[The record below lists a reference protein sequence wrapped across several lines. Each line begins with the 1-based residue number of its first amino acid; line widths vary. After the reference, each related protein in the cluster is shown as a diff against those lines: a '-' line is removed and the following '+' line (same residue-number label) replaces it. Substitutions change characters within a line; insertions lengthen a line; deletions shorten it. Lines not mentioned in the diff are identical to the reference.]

1 MKEVIRVAANKRGKN
16 PPKSVTDKLYIRA
29 GGRCQL
35 CNKDVLT
42 NNVHCKEINH
52 GNIAHIV
59 ASSMDGPRGN
69 DKSFELSQKL
79 DNLML
84 LCPECHKYIDDN
96 PNYYTEEKLYEIKIT
111 QERIVSDLLDSLNK
125 QKTMFLIFSSAIKN
139 ENKVHIDRN
148 EVIDAIIDSGLIPND
163 KFGMTCNIDLYDE
176 YKTQAYWINAEKAI
190 EQKVLE
196 LQSILNNSDV
206 VLSIF
211 PLAPIPMIIKL
222 GNLLSDKRHVDI
234 YQKYREPDTWKW
246 LSKDLTNSFSFE
258 KKVFGSGNK
267 IALVISITAEI
278 DLQRVVK
285 NDKYDVIY
293 HLRAEKFGVNAIQS
307 TKDLQAFWIRYLEVC
322 DLIKNKD
329 RVDEISLFSA
339 VPVSVAFEI
348 GRRYMPNVYPKM
360 RIFDEN
366 HGFFETFTI
375 GGGNN
380 E

>member
-1 MKEVIRVAANKRGKN
+1 M
-16 PPKSVTDKLYIRA
+16 RA

-35 CNKDVLT
+35 CNKDVL
-42 NNVHCKEINH
+42 NNKVHCKEINH
-52 GNIAHIV
+52 GNVAHIV

-84 LCPECHKYIDDN
+84 LCPECHKFVDDN
-96 PNYYTEEKLYEIKIT
+96 PNYYTEERLYEIKIT
-111 QERIVSDLLDSLNK
+111 QERKVSDLLDSLNK
-125 QKTMFLIFSSAIKN
+125 QKTVFLIFSSSIKN
-139 ENKVHIDRN
+139 LNKVHIDRN
-148 EVIDAIIDSGLIPND
+148 EVIDAIIDNGLIPSD
-163 KFGMTCNIDLYDE
+163 KFGISSNIVLYDE
-176 YKTQAYWINAEKAI
+176 YKTQSYWMNAEKAI
-190 EQKVLE
+190 EQEVLK
-196 LQSILNNSDV
+196 LQNILNNSDV
-206 VLSIF
+206 VLSVF

-258 KKVFGSGNK
+258 KKVFRTGNK
-267 IALVISITAEI
+267 TALVISITAEI
-278 DLQRVVK
+278 DLQRVMK
-285 NDKYDVIY
+285 NDEYNVIY
-293 HLRAEKFGVNAIQS
+293 HLTADKFGVDAIQS
-307 TKDLQAFWIRYLEVC
+307 PKDLRAFWIKYLEVC

-329 RVDEISLFSA
+329 GVEEISLFSA

-348 GRRYMPNVYPKM
+348 GRRYMSNVYPKM

-366 HGFFETFTI
+366 YGFFETFTI
-375 GGGNN
+375 GGKNN